1 MMLALVNDN
10 VVVSVVTDDPS
21 NYGNYAGYQAAIDI
35 TDMNPQPAAGWT
47 FDGNTLHAPPGY
59 VPSRKITKLALRNRF
74 TFSELI
80 TLQTAA
86 QTSIP
91 LQVLKDNLAVATYID
106 LSRPD
111 TIAAINMLVSMN
123 IITSDRANTILTA
136 PITAVEAYG
145 V

>member
-10 VVVSVVTDDPS
+10 IVVGVVTDEPE
-21 NYGNYAGYQAAIDI
+21 NYGAYAGYQAALDI
-35 TDMNPQPAAGWT
+35 TSMNPQPATGWT
-47 FDGNTLHAPPGY
+47 FDGNTLHAPQGY
-59 VPSRKITKLALRNRF
+59 IASRKITKLALRNRF
-74 TFSELI
+74 TFAELI

-106 LSRPD
+106 LSRAD
-111 TIAAINMLVSMN
+111 TIGAINMLASMG